1 MTKHTAVFAI
11 FDRAQYEAYAD
22 TNCSS
27 AHLDH
32 TTLGAGDRIKCLA
45 RIELRTKIHA
55 GRWQFE
61 VVREDSTNRSSV
73 DLSEPLIN
81 PSPILFVE
89 QDSSHSNLARVVD
102 FTNSGDLEGTG
113 LNSWLIEQAR
123 QRFLQVAGPDPWL
136 SGFLSPVDKDNSRRL
151 PFWQRQIGI
160 ELKVD
165 DSGTGQAAGPWLSSY
180 NRYRSSVVA
189 LQVCEEGSV
198 PFRECRKGGKL
209 YWAGNLLAFKVPS
222 DFDSIS
228 EGRSWKSVFAE

>member
-81 PSPILFVE
+81 HPPRSSSLSRIHPIQTLLAWLTSPIQETWKAQALTAGSLSRP
-89 QDSSHSNLARVVD
+89 DS
-102 FTNSGDLEGTG
+102 
-113 LNSWLIEQAR
+113 
-123 QRFLQVAGPDPWL
+123 
-136 SGFLSPVDKDNSRRL
+136 
-151 PFWQRQIGI
+151 
-160 ELKVD
+160 
-165 DSGTGQAAGPWLSSY
+165 DS
-180 NRYRSSVVA
+180 
-189 LQVCEEGSV
+189 
-198 PFRECRKGGKL
+198 CR
-209 YWAGNLLAFKVPS
+209 
-222 DFDSIS
+222 
-228 EGRSWKSVFAE
+228 